1 MEMNTTVL
9 DVKGM
14 ACPMTIIK
22 TKKSMQDLNTGDVLE
37 VHTTDQGAVA
47 DLSAWAKSGEHEVVD
62 HKEEDGVITFWIRK
76 G

>member
-1 MEMNTTVL
+1 MSTTVL

-14 ACPMTIIK
+14 ACPMPIIK
-22 TKKSMQDLNTGDVLE
+22 TKKSIQELNSGDVLE
-37 VHTTDQGAVA
+37 VQTTDQGAVA
-47 DLSAWAKSGEHEVVD
+47 DLSAWAKSGGHEVVD

>member
-1 MEMNTTVL
+1 MNMSTTVL

-14 ACPMTIIK
+14 ACPMPIIK
-22 TKKSMQDLNTGDVLE
+22 TKKSIQELNSGDVLE
-37 VHTTDQGAVA
+37 VQTTDQGAVA
-47 DLSAWAKSGEHEVVD
+47 DLSAWAKSGGHEVVD